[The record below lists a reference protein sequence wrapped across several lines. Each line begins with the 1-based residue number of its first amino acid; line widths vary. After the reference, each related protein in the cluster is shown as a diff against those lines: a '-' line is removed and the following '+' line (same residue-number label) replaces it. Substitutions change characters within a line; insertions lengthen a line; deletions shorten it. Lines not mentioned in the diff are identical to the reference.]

1 MLNTLA
7 ALVDLG
13 RQHEAAVAEAP
24 RSLRYAALVQAD
36 AEMIAFLADGECLPP
51 AEMRQLATV
60 ERLMSRVRANRSNS
74 YHAEDAWLEAAEAFA
89 TAAKKIAE
97 AIEAES
103 AEQPLSRSQ
112 QMALF
117 GLSVGEEVAA

>member
-24 RSLRYAALVQAD
+24 RSMRHAALVQAD
-36 AEMIAFLADGECLPP
+36 AEMVAFLADGECLPP
-51 AEMRQLATV
+51 SEMRQLATV
-60 ERLMSRVRANRSNS
+60 MRLMARVRANRSND
-74 YHAEDAWLEAAEAFA
+74 YDAEDAWLEASEAFA
-89 TAAKKIAE
+89 QAAKKVAKAIGAE
-97 AIEAES
+97 A

-112 QMALF
+112 QLAMF
-117 GLSVGEEVAA
+117 GTSVMEVAA